1 MKINF
6 KKFEMNYYNDICN
19 FLVEISKNNHMH
31 INWNWARWE
40 WMFFH
45 PEFNRDLI
53 DKIGLWFLDEK
64 LIALATYDYYL
75 GEGFLATK
83 EGFDE
88 LQKEVLE
95 YEINNFSDEN
105 GFGIAVNDKDSKT
118 LKLLK
123 DNGFLRNEQTEN
135 ILELKLDEVNFNL
148 EPITGITFESIDIEK
163 DLYKHHEL
171 LWKGFNHEGQAPLD
185 EDIINKQKIML
196 SAPHMN
202 TLLHIIAKNECS
214 EYVSYCGL
222 WYDKD
227 TDYVYVEPVCTVP
240 EYRNKGIARTVL
252 IEALKRAY
260 DLGVKK
266 AYVISDSDFYKSL
279 GFKQHSH
286 YTFYWYN
293 K

>member
-6 KKFEMNYYNDICN
+6 KKFERNYYNDICN
-19 FLVEISKNNHMH
+19 FLVEISKNNHRH

-64 LIALATYDYYL
+64 LIALATYDHYL
-75 GEGFLATK
+75 GEGFFATK

-95 YEINNFSDEN
+95 YAINNFSDEN
-105 GFGIAVNDKDSKT
+105 GLGIAINDKDGKT

-123 DNGFLRNEQTEN
+123 DNKFLRNEQTEN

-148 EPITGITFESIDIEK
+148 EPINSITLESIDIEK

-185 EDIINKQKIML
+185 EDTINKQKLML
-196 SAPHMN
+196 SAPHLN
-202 TLLHIIAKNECS
+202 PLLHVIAK
-214 EYVSYCGL
+214 
-222 WYDKD
+222 K
-227 TDYVYVEPVCTVP
+227 
-240 EYRNKGIARTVL
+240 
-252 IEALKRAY
+252 
-260 DLGVKK
+260 
-266 AYVISDSDFYKSL
+266 
-279 GFKQHSH
+279 
-286 YTFYWYN
+286 
-293 K
+293 

>member
-75 GEGFLATK
+75 EEGFFATK

-95 YEINNFSDEN
+95 YAINNFSDEN
-105 GFGIAVNDKDSKT
+105 GFGIAVNDK
-118 LKLLK
+118 
-123 DNGFLRNEQTEN
+123 
-135 ILELKLDEVNFNL
+135 
-148 EPITGITFESIDIEK
+148 
-163 DLYKHHEL
+163 
-171 LWKGFNHEGQAPLD
+171 
-185 EDIINKQKIML
+185 
-196 SAPHMN
+196 
-202 TLLHIIAKNECS
+202 
-214 EYVSYCGL
+214 
-222 WYDKD
+222 
-227 TDYVYVEPVCTVP
+227 TDYVYVEPVCTIP
-240 EYRNKGIARTVL
+240 EYRNKGIARMIL
-252 IEALKRAY
+252 MEALKRAY
-260 DLGVKK
+260 SLGAKK

-286 YTFYWYN
+286 YTFYWHN
-293 K
+293 R

>member
-6 KKFEMNYYNDICN
+6 KKFERNYYNDICN
-19 FLVEISKNNHMH
+19 FLVEISKNNHRH

-64 LIALATYDYYL
+64 L
-75 GEGFLATK
+75 
-83 EGFDE
+83 
-88 LQKEVLE
+88 
-95 YEINNFSDEN
+95 N
-105 GFGIAVNDKDSKT
+105 GLGIAVNDMDSKT

-123 DNGFLRNEQTEN
+123 DNNFLRNDQTEN

-148 EPITGITFESIDIEK
+148 EPINGITLENIDIEK

-185 EDIINKQKIML
+185 EYTINKQKLML
-196 SAPHMN
+196 SAPHLN
-202 TLLHIIAKNECS
+202 PLLHVVAKNKCN
-214 EYVSYCGL
+214 EYVAYCGL
-222 WYDKD
+222 WFNDK
-227 TDYVYVEPVCTVP
+227 TDYVYVEPVCTIP
-240 EYRNKGIARTVL
+240 EYRNKGIARMVL
-252 IEALKRAY
+252 MESLKRAY
-260 DLGVKK
+260 SLGAKK

-279 GFKQHSH
+279 GFKQLSH

-293 K
+293 R